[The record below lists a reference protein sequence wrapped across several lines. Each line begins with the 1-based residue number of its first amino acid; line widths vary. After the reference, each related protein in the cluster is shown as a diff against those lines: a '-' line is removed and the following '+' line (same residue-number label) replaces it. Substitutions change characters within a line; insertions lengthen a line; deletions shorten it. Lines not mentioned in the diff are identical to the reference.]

1 MMKTTKQLLV
11 IVIAAMVTGLA
22 TAMAV
27 MPHHHHQG
35 TFCVADDHCCE
46 HEAQQDSNNEDH
58 CVAKTQF
65 VQHNEKN
72 NTNNYQLDATLL
84 ADCRIEIPVTD
95 VIPNLHGYV
104 TLCTR
109 SSNQATH
116 GLRAPPTILNY

>member
-1 MMKTTKQLLV
+1 
-11 IVIAAMVTGLA
+11 MVTGLA

-35 TFCVADDHCCE
+35 TFCVAEDHCCE
-46 HEAQQDSNNEDH
+46 HEAQQDSSNEDH

-72 NTNNYQLDATLL
+72 NTTNYHIDATLL
-84 ADCRIEIPVTD
+84 TDYRIDTPVADVT
-95 VIPNLHGYV
+95 P
-104 TLCTR
+104 TLGCYMALRTQK
-109 SSNQATH
+109 SEQTTH